1 MKTRAPA
8 RRSSTVNELH
18 GPEGYSVEGPL
29 DAGRFFVI
37 FRVARGGHA
46 FICKR
51 PTARFAADEAAAA
64 LLRTEA
70 QALARLRGA
79 AAPTVVTAG
88 DDGRGPYLVTTVA
101 PGVPLASLASLD
113 RDAPEAPDAAPAA
126 PGVDEAALAS
136 VLRAVAAVH
145 AAGVV
150 HGDLSPSN
158 VLVRGLEVTL
168 VDFALARF
176 PAAPEATP
184 ATGSFRGTLLYAAPE
199 VARGEAAA
207 YASDV
212 FSAAAALLH
221 VVTRR
226 PPRRARDLAA
236 GLLEAAEEPVSPAL
250 VAALARAAPALGP
263 CLARALAAEPG
274 ARPSAAALADEAT
287 LLLGARLRGS
297 RAP

>member
-1 MKTRAPA
+1 M
-8 RRSSTVNELH
+8 SELH
-18 GPEGYSVEGPL
+18 GPAGYSVEGPL
-29 DAGRFFVI
+29 EAGRFFVV
-37 FRVARGGHA
+37 FRVARGGSV

-51 PTARFAADEAAAA
+51 ATPRFVADEAAAA
-64 LLRTEA
+64 LLRREA
-70 QALARLRGA
+70 QALARLRGS

-88 DDGRGPYLVTTVA
+88 DDQRGPYLVTTVA
-101 PGVPLASLASLD
+101 PGVPLASLASPEAD
-113 RDAPEAPDAAPAA
+113 AAAPEA
-126 PGVDEAALAS
+126 GVDEASLAR

-158 VLVRGLEVTL
+158 VLVRGPEVTL

-176 PAAPEATP
+176 PGAAEDTP
-184 ATGSFRGTLLYAAPE
+184 ACGSFRGTLLYAAPE
-199 VARGEAAA
+199 VARGEAAT

-212 FSAAAALLH
+212 FGAAAALLH
-221 VVTRR
+221 VLTGR

-250 VAALARAAPALGP
+250 VTALAQAAPTLGP
-263 CLARALAAEPG
+263 CLARALAMEPG

-287 LLLGARLRGS
+287 LLLGERLRGS
-297 RAP
+297 RGP